1 MIPERV
7 TKTTTSGEWQSFLER
22 EPLRIDRDRA
32 AASLGGKRIL
42 ITGAGGW
49 IGSALAAAIAS
60 FAPQH
65 LVLLEASERSLYE
78 LDMAMKDL
86 PQPIRHTS
94 LLGSV
99 TDAPLLADVFARHR
113 PQVVFHAAAFKHVPI
128 IERNPFAAVKNNVA
142 GTSRL
147 VEAAVNY
154 DAERFI
160 LLSTDKAVDPVS
172 MMGASKRIAELV
184 LLARAAGALR
194 MKALR
199 LGNVLGSGGSVAPLF
214 LKQILSGG
222 PVTVTDP
229 EVRRYFL
236 STEDAV
242 ALLLLA
248 SSDPIKEVVV
258 VPELGEPR
266 TVEALARHLIAAA
279 CGPSGNPVKIV
290 FTQLRPGDKM
300 CEALVSSKESYAAPD
315 KRPGM
320 LRAVNSPC
328 LASAVLHEVERQ
340 LQQACQGR
348 SLARLLDTVLRAV
361 PEYQPSPLIF
371 NPITE
376 TTV

>member
-22 EPLRIDRDRA
+22 EPLRIDHDRA

-78 LDMAMKDL
+78 LDMAMQDL
-86 PQPIRHTS
+86 RPPIRHTS

-99 TDAPLLADVFARHR
+99 TDSHLLAEVFARYR
-113 PQVVFHAAAFKHVPI
+113 PQVVFHAAAFKHVPL
-128 IERNPFAAVKNNVA
+128 IERNPFAALENNVA
-142 GTSRL
+142 GTSSL
-147 VEAAVNY
+147 IEAAQNH
-154 DAERFI
+154 DAEQCI

-172 MMGASKRIAELV
+172 IMGASKRMAELV
-184 LLARAAGALR
+184 LLARAGGTAR

-199 LGNVLGSGGSVAPLF
+199 LGNVLGSGGSVVPLF

-222 PVTVTDP
+222 PVTVTHP

-248 SSDPIKEVVV
+248 SSDPSEEVVV
-258 VPELGEPR
+258 VPELGGSR
-266 TVEALARHLIAAA
+266 TVEALARHLITATVP
-279 CGPSGNPVKIV
+279 GKLVPVV

-300 CEALVSSKESYAAPD
+300 CEALLSSSESYAAPG
-315 KRPGM
+315 KSPGLLRP
-320 LRAVNSPC
+320 VYSPGVA
-328 LASAVLHEVERQ
+328 LAALDEVERQ
-340 LQQACQGR
+340 LQQACQE
-348 SLARLLDTVLRAV
+348 RLLAQLLKAVLRAV
-361 PEYQPSPLIF
+361 PEYKPSRLIVDA
-371 NPITE
+371 ICATK
-376 TTV
+376 V

>member
-1 MIPERV
+1 MSPERAIKV
-7 TKTTTSGEWQSFLER
+7 TASGGWETFLQR
-22 EPLRIDRDRA
+22 EPLTIDQSQAR
-32 AASLGGKRIL
+32 ASLSEKRIL

-49 IGSALAAAIAS
+49 IGSALAAAIAG

-86 PQPIRHTS
+86 RQPIRHTS

-99 TDAPLLADVFARHR
+99 TDAHLLAEVFARHR
-113 PQVVFHAAAFKHVPI
+113 PQVVFHAAAFKHVPL
-128 IERNPFAAVKNNVA
+128 IERNPFAAVENNVA

-147 VEAAVNY
+147 VDAAVNH

-172 MMGASKRIAELV
+172 MMGASKRIAELI

-222 PVTVTDP
+222 PVTVTHP

-266 TVEALARHLIAAA
+266 TVEALARHLITAA
-279 CGPSGNPVKIV
+279 CGPSGKPATIV

-300 CEALVSSKESYAAPD
+300 CEALLSNKESYAAPD

-320 LRAVNSPC
+320 LRAVYSPR
-328 LASAVLHEVERQ
+328 LAPAVLHEVERQ
-340 LQQACQGR
+340 LQQACQER
-348 SLARLLDTVLRAV
+348 SLARLLDAVLRAV
-361 PEYQPSPLIF
+361 PEYQPSPLLF
-371 NPITE
+371 NPISE